1 MRASTRETSASLRYG
16 AADRRPPETGTIH
29 ERGTVRIVSK
39 HLEREID
46 ILKKRLLGLSAKVE
60 DNIHKAV
67 RSLAERD
74 SALADE
80 VIASDDLDIDQTEV
94 AIEEECLK
102 VLALHQPVAGDL
114 RFIVA
119 ILKINGDLERMGD
132 LAVNIAERAAFLAS
146 RERPEI
152 PLDLTLMAEKTKEMV
167 RKSLDALMN
176 RDSKLA
182 REVLASDD
190 DVDAMNRDMYARIQE
205 AIRRRPEQLES
216 LIHLL
221 SCSRHLERIAD
232 HATNVAED
240 VVYMVEGVI
249 VRHHAEDYRAET

>member
-1 MRASTRETSASLRYG
+1 MAPR
-16 AADRRPPETGTIH
+16 
-29 ERGTVRIVSK
+29 ERGRTGREARGAGHSKGKVRIVSK

-46 ILKKRLLGLSAKVE
+46 NLKRRVLALSATVE
-60 DNIHKAV
+60 DNIYKAV
-67 RSLAERD
+67 RALTERNSSLAE
-74 SALADE
+74 E
-80 VIASDDLDIDQTEV
+80 VIVSDDRDIDQTEV

-119 ILKINGDLERMGD
+119 ILKINSDLERMGD

-167 RKSLDALMN
+167 RTSLDALMN
-176 RDSKLA
+176 RDSRLA
-182 REVLASDD
+182 RETLAADD
-190 DVDAMNRDMYARIQE
+190 GVDAMNREMYIRIQD
-205 AIRRRPEQLES
+205 AIRRKPEQLES

-240 VVYMVEGVI
+240 VIYMIEGVI
-249 VRHHAEDYRAET
+249 VRHRAEDYRSLT